1 MSDLVPSEDTISNTP
16 GKPSTPDTP
25 ESPQR
30 KIIHADCDSFF
41 ASVEMRDDPT
51 LKDLPVAVGGSPDKR
66 GVVSTCNYA
75 ARRYGIHSAMP
86 MSRAVRLCPRLVIVP
101 GNMAKYKEVSE
112 QVREIFERFTD
123 LIEPLSLDEAF
134 LDVSNCLEH
143 EGSATLMARE
153 IRRAVREELG
163 ITISCGIAPNKFIA
177 KIASDWEKPDGQ
189 FTVTP
194 DEVDAFVAELPVE
207 KIFGVGAVTA
217 KRMHDRG
224 LRTCSDLRKLT
235 ITELTRDF
243 GKFGSRLFDLSR
255 GQDERPVRSHR
266 IRKSISVERTYAQD
280 LPDLESALA
289 ASKPL
294 FIDLQ
299 NRIDGNKSNARERI
313 DQCFVKVRFSDFSTT
328 TVSSMRRSCEQKVFE
343 SLINQGWARASKPV
357 RLIGLG
363 VRLAHPDSRDQL
375 ALFDDS
381 S

>member
-1 MSDLVPSEDTISNTP
+1 LVPSEDTITTTATPTSPNTTLK
-16 GKPSTPDTP
+16 GA
-25 ESPQR
+25 QR

-41 ASVEMRDDPT
+41 ASVEMRDDPS

-66 GVVSTCNYA
+66 GVVATCNYA
-75 ARRYGIHSAMP
+75 ARRYGVHSAMP
-86 MSRAVRLCPRLVIVP
+86 MSRAVRLCPRLVIVR
-101 GNMAKYKEVSE
+101 GNMAKYKEVS
-112 QVREIFERFTD
+112 QHVREIFERFTD
-123 LIEPLSLDEAF
+123 IIEPLSLDEAF
-134 LDVSNCLEH
+134 LDVSASSDF

-194 DEVDAFVAELPVE
+194 DEVDDFVAKLPVE

-217 KRMHDRG
+217 KR
-224 LRTCSDLRKLT
+224 CNDLRKLS
-235 ITELTRDF
+235 ITDLTRDF
-243 GKFGSRLFDLSR
+243 GKFGGRLYELSR
-255 GQDERPVRSHR
+255 GFDERPVRSHR
-266 IRKSISVERTYAQD
+266 IRKSISVERTYAHD
-280 LPDLESALA
+280 LPDLKSALT

-294 FIDLQ
+294 FEDLQ
-299 NRIDGNKSNARERI
+299 NRIDSNKSNARERI

-328 TVSSMRRSCEQKVFE
+328 TVSSMKSICEQTVFDA
-343 SLINQGWARASKPV
+343 LISEGWSRASKPV

-375 ALFDDS
+375 ALFGDS